1 MNLVFTPVDIA
12 LVPVFVYV
20 GEALLGRE
28 HVNFAPSAL
37 MAALGTSLLGGVAE
51 YGAAL
56 AAAVLA
62 WILL

>member
-1 MNLVFTPVDIA
+1 MNLLLTPVDIA
-12 LVPVFVYV
+12 LVPLFVYI

-28 HVNFAPSAL
+28 HVNFSPSAL
-37 MAALGTSLLGGVAE
+37 MASLGTSLLGGIAE

-56 AAAVLA
+56 GAAVLA